1 MIKNIF
7 CGFVL
12 MFLVLGINTN
22 IYANEIKIESK
33 QVEYNL
39 PYPGIL
45 PDNELYFVKIA
56 RDKLMDFFTRD
67 FLKKAELN
75 LLFADK
81 KIVMASELTKKN
93 KWSIAKKTI
102 SEAEGHYQR
111 IIDALVESKKQG
123 TSASGDFILK
133 VKLSNEKH
141 RQTIENLLK
150 DAPGGDAAYFEE
162 TLKTNKEIS
171 QELTKL

>member
-7 CGFVL
+7 CGFAL
-12 MFLVLGINTN
+12 MFLALGFFSNT
-22 IYANEIKIESK
+22 YASEIKIEAK
-33 QVEYNL
+33 NVEYNL

-45 PDNELYFVKIA
+45 PDNQLYSFKII
-56 RDKLMDFFTRD
+56 RDSLMDFFTRD

-81 KIVMASELTKKN
+81 KIAMASELSKKN

-102 SEAEGHYQR
+102 SEAEDHYQK

-141 RQTIENLLK
+141 RQTIEDLLK
-150 DAPGGDAAYFEE
+150 EAPSGDTVYFEE
-162 TLKTNKEIS
+162 TLKENKQIS
-171 QELTKL
+171 QQLTHL

>member
-12 MFLVLGINTN
+12 TCLALGFSPITH
-22 IYANEIKIESK
+22 ANEIKIEAK
-33 QVEYNL
+33 NVEYNL

-45 PDNELYFVKIA
+45 PDNQLYCVKVV
-56 RDKLMDFFTRD
+56 RDKLMDFLTRD

-81 KIVMASELTKKN
+81 KIAMASELSKKN

-102 SEAEGHYQR
+102 SEAEDHYQR
-111 IIDALVESKKQG
+111 IIDSLIESKKQG
-123 TSASGDFILK
+123 TSPSGDFILK

-141 RQTIENLLK
+141 RQTIEDLLK
-150 DAPGGDAAYFEE
+150 EAPGGDTVYFEE

-171 QELTKL
+171 QKLTHL